1 MSTRS
6 IALARVVTGHGIIP
20 RAAWLERLLTIFDMR
35 RTRID
40 LSRLSDAQLDDIGL
54 TRAQV
59 EAELA
64 RPAWDIPTG
73 WRKRR

>member
-20 RAAWLERLLTIFDMR
+20 RTAWLERLLTIFDVH

-40 LSRLSDAQLDDIGL
+40 LARLTDAQLDDIGL

-64 RPAWDIPTG
+64 RPVWNVPTG

>member
-20 RAAWLERLLTIFDMR
+20 RAQWLERLLTMFDVR

-40 LSRLSDAQLDDIGL
+40 LARLTDKQLTDIGL
-54 TRAQV
+54 TRDQV
-59 EAELA
+59 AAELA
-64 RPAWDIPTG
+64 RPAWDIPAG
-73 WRKRR
+73 WRKGH